1 MTGTPSCHSR
11 GGSCSLCID
20 LTLGLSGSM
29 SRVSVC
35 LKRCHPK
42 IPKSLQWNF
51 VERFDSRKGKTYPKV
66 WKKNSM
72 EVMWFEKIMW
82 KLMRPLRVL
91 EYNFDHL
98 VPKLVILLL
107 DLEVS

>member
-1 MTGTPSCHSR
+1 
-11 GGSCSLCID
+11 
-20 LTLGLSGSM
+20 
-29 SRVSVC
+29 
-35 LKRCHPK
+35 
-42 IPKSLQWNF
+42 
-51 VERFDSRKGKTYPKV
+51 
-66 WKKNSM
+66 M